1 MHTSSLNIH
10 TKNVIGFRL
19 FPIGPTIF
27 RSSEIEKIKIL
38 MNKNAS
44 WAANRD
50 REGIEKMIC
59 NSTEVITLWNNQQLI
74 GFGRANSDYM
84 YRAVLWDIIV
94 DKNHLGKGYG
104 KRIVK
109 DLIARKSL
117 NEVEKIYIMTTN
129 CSEFYR
135 KIGFQ
140 ESKKQKLFYKKYTL
154 SK

>member
-1 MHTSSLNIH
+1 MNKSSLNIH

-19 FPIGPTIF
+19 FPMGPILF

-38 MNKNAS
+38 MHKNAS

-59 NSTEVITLWNNQQLI
+59 NSTEVITLWNNQKLI
-74 GFGRANSDYM
+74 GFGRANSDCQ

-94 DKNHLGKGYG
+94 DKYHLGKGYG
-104 KRIVK
+104 KRIVQ
-109 DLIARKSL
+109 DLISRKKL

-135 KIGFQ
+135 NIGFK
-140 ESKKQKLFYKKYTL
+140 ESKKQKLFYRKIHP
-154 SK
+154 